1 MEYLAHILVM
11 TGIYIILTL
20 SLNLIVGYAGL
31 PAMGHSAFFCVGAY
45 ASSLLAL
52 NAGLPPWCGMLGAT
66 ALAAIFGWFISLSAV
81 RLAGDF
87 LALATFAFAVVVHS
101 VARNWIDLTRGP
113 MGLPGIPPF
122 RIFRLSLDTAW
133 AFLPLVVLICVATFL
148 VSKRLI
154 ESPYGRILQ
163 GIRENDVVVASLGKN
178 VPRYKR
184 SVFVVGAMLAGISG
198 TLYAHYITYI
208 DPSSFTPMESFAMLL
223 MVIFGGM
230 GSLKG
235 SLVGA
240 TILVFLPEILR
251 FVGLPSSVAAPL
263 RQMIYGALLVTLML
277 VRPQG
282 LLGKFKWR

>member
-11 TGIYIILTL
+11 AGIYVILTM
-20 SLNLIVGYAGL
+20 SLNLVVGYAGL
-31 PAMGHSAFFCVGAY
+31 PAMGHSAFFCAGAY
-45 ASSLLAL
+45 VSSLLAL
-52 NAGLPPWCGMLGAT
+52 NAGVSPWLGILGA
-66 ALAAIFGWFISLSAV
+66 AIVAAVFGWIVGLSAV

-87 LALATFAFAVVVHS
+87 LALATFAFAVVTHS

-122 RIFRLSLDTAW
+122 RFFGLPLDTAW
-133 AFLPLVVLICVATFL
+133 GFLPLVTVVCCLMFFL
-148 VSKRLI
+148 SKRLV
-154 ESPYGRILQ
+154 ESPFGRILQ
-163 GIRENDVVVASLGKN
+163 GIREDETVTASLGKN

-184 SVFVVGAMLAGISG
+184 SVFVVGALLAGIAG

-208 DPSSFTPMESFAMLL
+208 DPSSFTPMESFAILL
-223 MVIFGGM
+223 MVVFGGM
-230 GSLKG
+230 GSLAG

-240 TILVFLPEILR
+240 TLLVFLPELLR
-251 FVGLPSSVAAPL
+251 FMGLPSTVAAPL
-263 RQMIYGALLVTLML
+263 RQMTYGALLVALML

>member
-20 SLNLIVGYAGL
+20 SLNLVVGYAGL

-45 ASSLLAL
+45 TSSLLAL
-52 NAGLPPWCGMLGAT
+52 NAGVPPWCGMIGA
-66 ALAAIFGWFISLSAV
+66 AMLAAIFGWVISLSAV

-87 LALATFAFAVVVHS
+87 LALATFAFAVVAHS
-101 VARNWIDLTRGP
+101 VARNWVGLTRGP

-122 RIFRLSLDTAW
+122 RIIGLPLDTAW
-133 AFLPLVVLICVATFL
+133 AFLPLVVLICIATFL
-148 VSKRLI
+148 VSKRLV

-208 DPSSFTPMESFAMLL
+208 DPSSFAPMESFAMLL